1 MSYRDNLK
9 TQIRDAYGKLVYSYT
24 CHWERIGELEKY
36 NKWCNRLEIGLAAI
50 TATGVIGAMFSSYS
64 CLPKMNAILATAAL
78 AVTLII
84 KAAHYDEQIFKHRK
98 TADDLWLL
106 REQYLSLLTD
116 FEQLNVETI
125 AAERDELIKGL
136 SAIYRSALPT
146 NNDDY
151 SKAQNKLKEEEY
163 QHFSEEEIDKMLPPD
178 LRKE

>member
-1 MSYRDNLK
+1 M
-9 TQIRDAYGKLVYSYT
+9 
-24 CHWERIGELEKY
+24 
-36 NKWCNRLEIGLAAI
+36 
-50 TATGVIGAMFSSYS
+50 
-64 CLPKMNAILATAAL
+64 
-78 AVTLII
+78 
-84 KAAHYDEQIFKHRK
+84 
-98 TADDLWLL
+98 
-106 REQYLSLLTD
+106 SLLTD